1 MPNFTISVDDGCA
14 SDVRAAELFEKYG
27 VKCVF
32 YWPVEWHSLAYDNGY
47 EPLSYDKA
55 WYISTK
61 HEIGSHTITH
71 RHLTKLTLEEADYEV
86 SESLP
91 LLEKIFDC
99 AKYPIT
105 KFAPPRGYT
114 NDQINTYTMGS
125 YDYQRLTKGD
135 YLVHI
140 HPNSGAN
147 DGTEWQERFFR
158 LQEAG
163 IENIELWGHS
173 WEWDK
178 FDMWQEIEEF
188 LIENTSSTV

>member
-47 EPLSYDKA
+47 EPLDYAHALD
-55 WYISTK
+55 ISGR

-71 RHLTKLTLEEADYEV
+71 RHLTKLDPIAAGKEIMLSKKMLERLFGVEV
-86 SESLP
+86 
-91 LLEKIFDC
+91 
-99 AKYPIT
+99 T
-105 KFAPPRGYT
+105 KFCPPRGYT
-114 NDQINTYTMGS
+114 NDILTGTTEYYYGS
-125 YDYQRLTKGD
+125 QRLTKGSN
-135 YLVHI
+135 LVHI

-188 LIENTSSTV
+188 LIENTSS